1 MALPPT
7 STAVRIHP
15 GKLADIRVEQLQTP
29 TIVHPDDA
37 IVKVLKAGLCGS
49 DLHAYRGLEP
59 FDAPYICGHELVGEV
74 VALGA
79 SFGAASAEGRP
90 ALYSKLKVGDK
101 VVSPF
106 TCSCEECHFCRIGFP
121 SRCVHSL
128 LFGSPNLAG
137 AQAQYARIPYA
148 GGTLFLLP
156 PELPKDLPEESFM
169 LCGDILPTGYF
180 AAIQALGHP
189 NVAPI
194 VKGESYPGV
203 IGSIVP
209 KVRGLQAEGARVLK
223 EDRKLSVAIVGLGP
237 VGICA
242 LVSLLDILTQN
253 AVPEYTVYAVDPVPA
268 RRAKAA
274 AILNKMTPAEAGH
287 VKVLDIDAAKAA
299 VKAETEKGV
308 DAVLEIV
315 GNDSAI
321 LLAYDLMRPFG
332 VISSVGV
339 HTSPQFPINGD
350 ALYTKNVA
358 ASFGRC
364 PVRAMFPLAVDL
376 LVRRRDVL
384 GGVGG
389 EEALVERVIPLS
401 DAVNGYDKFNS
412 MTWGKV
418 VFDPWA

>member
-1 MALPPT
+1 MRACPLQ
-7 STAVRIHP
+7 AC
-15 GKLADIRVEQLQTP
+15 AEQVLIWKTP
-29 TIVHPDDA
+29 
-37 IVKVLKAGLCGS
+37 S
-49 DLHAYRGLEP
+49 
-59 FDAPYICGHELVGEV
+59 
-74 VALGA
+74 
-79 SFGAASAEGRP
+79 
-90 ALYSKLKVGDK
+90 
-101 VVSPF
+101 
-106 TCSCEECHFCRIGFP
+106 FCRIGFP

-128 LFGSPNLAG
+128 LFGSPYLPG
-137 AQAQYARIPYA
+137 AQAQYTRIPHA

-156 PELPKDLPEESFM
+156 PSLPADLPEESFM
-169 LCGDILPTGYF
+169 ICGDILPTGYF
-180 AAIQALGHP
+180 AALQALGHP

-209 KVRGLQAEGARVLK
+209 KVVGLQEGVRVTK
-223 EDRKLSVAIVGLGP
+223 EDQKLSVAIVGLGP

-253 AVPEYTVYAVDPVPA
+253 AVPTYTVYAIDPVPA
-268 RRAKAA
+268 RRVKAE
-274 AILNKMTPAEAGH
+274 AILRKMSAEEQKH
-287 VKVLDIDAAKAA
+287 VYVLDIEEAKKA

-315 GNDSAI
+315 GNDSAL
-321 LLAYDLMRPFG
+321 LLAYDLLRPFG

-339 HTSPQFPINGD
+339 HTSPQFPLNGD
-350 ALYTKNVA
+350 ELYTKNVA

-389 EEALVERVIPLS
+389 EEALVERVIGLKE
-401 DAVNGYDKFNS
+401 AVEGYEKFDS
-412 MTWGKV
+412 REWGKV

>member
-1 MALPPT
+1 MALPQT
-7 STAVRIHP
+7 NTVVRIHP
-15 GKLADIRVEQLQTP
+15 GKLADIRVEQLPTP
-29 TIVHPDDA
+29 TIEHPDDA

-59 FDAPYICGHELVGEV
+59 FTEPYICGHELIGEV
-74 VALGA
+74 VALGSA
-79 SFGAASAEGRP
+79 FGQEVEGRP
-90 ALYSKLKVGDK
+90 ALYGKLKVGDK

-128 LFGSPNLAG
+128 LFGSPYLPG
-137 AQAQYARIPYA
+137 AQAQYARIPKA

-156 PELPKDLPEESFM
+156 PSLPADMPEESFM

-180 AAIQALGHP
+180 AALQALGHP

-194 VKGESYPGV
+194 IRGESYPGV
-203 IGSIVP
+203 MGAIVP
-209 KVRGLQAEGARVLK
+209 RVQEEGTRVIK
-223 EDRKLSVAIVGLGP
+223 EDQKLGVAIVGLGP
-237 VGICA
+237 VGICG
-242 LVSLLDILTQN
+242 LVALLDILSQANVQT
-253 AVPEYTVYAVDPVPA
+253 YKVYAVDPVPA
-268 RRAKAA
+268 RRAKAL
-274 AILNKMTPAEAGH
+274 AILKKMKPEEAAH
-287 VKVLDIDAAKAA
+287 VEVLDIEEAKEKVTKET
-299 VKAETEKGV
+299 VKGC

-315 GNDSAI
+315 GNDSA
-321 LLAYDLMRPFG
+321 LVLAYDLLRPFG

-339 HTSPQFPINGD
+339 HTSPQFPLNGD
-350 ALYTKNVA
+350 TLYTKNVS

-384 GGVGG
+384 AGVGG
-389 EEALVERVIPLS
+389 EEALVERVIPMS
-401 DAVNGYDKFNS
+401 EAVEGYEKFDS
-412 MTWGKV
+412 RVWGKV